1 LIKACSEFE
10 DRVEYL
16 RSKKVSKSERI
27 KDYISGAT
35 GKVAKKE
42 LLEVFPDISKIT
54 VERTLAALVKEG
66 FLTMIGAGPTA
77 GYVKK

>member
-1 LIKACSEFE
+1 MRRYDYKT
-10 DRVEYL
+10 
-16 RSKKVSKSERI
+16 KPKSL
-27 KDYISGAT
+27 
-35 GKVAKKE
+35 KE

-66 FLTMIGAGPTA
+66 FLAMIGAGPTA